1 MQIQAVEQTDK
12 MPPMPLPT
20 LSKEEE
26 KGRLRTL
33 SIVEEE
39 EEEKEFRPTRRCMP
53 DSQFSKSKKIM
64 NVTTMKKKGTSKYH
78 PDQTHIQTPEFW
90 SSKS

>member
-26 KGRLRTL
+26 KGRLRTYQSL
-33 SIVEEE
+33 
-39 EEEKEFRPTRRCMP
+39 
-53 DSQFSKSKKIM
+53 
-64 NVTTMKKKGTSKYH
+64 KKKKKNSDPRADACPTLNFR
-78 PDQTHIQTPEFW
+78 IVR
-90 SSKS
+90 KS

>member
-39 EEEKEFRPTRRCMP
+39 EKEFRPTRRCMP

-64 NVTTMKKKGTSKYH
+64 NVTTMKKEGTSKYH
-78 PDQTHIQTPEFW
+78 PDQTHTQTPEFW